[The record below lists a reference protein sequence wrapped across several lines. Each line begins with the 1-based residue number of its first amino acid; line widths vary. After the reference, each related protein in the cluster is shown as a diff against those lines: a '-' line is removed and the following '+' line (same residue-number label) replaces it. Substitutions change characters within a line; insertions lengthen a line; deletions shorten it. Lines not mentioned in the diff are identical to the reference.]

1 MNLGL
6 SVDKLSNPNTAVHFD
21 ALLRRPGAG
30 AGAGKVLT
38 GVSWA
43 DLKGLICRFCRC
55 RLVAEVMRRET

>member
-6 SVDKLSNPNTAVHFD
+6 SVDKLSNPNTAVHLD

-43 DLKGLICRFCRC
+43 DLKGLMLF
-55 RLVAEVMRRET
+55 